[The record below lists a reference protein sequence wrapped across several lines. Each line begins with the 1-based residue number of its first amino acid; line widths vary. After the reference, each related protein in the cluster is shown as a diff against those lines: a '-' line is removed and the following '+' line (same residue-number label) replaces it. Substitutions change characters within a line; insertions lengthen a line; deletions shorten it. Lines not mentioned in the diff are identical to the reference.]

1 MDGTMKAVIYQGI
14 GSVSIEE
21 RPIPQIGDYDIL
33 VKNLRAGICG
43 SDIGAYKHGGDSYA
57 IFSGSE
63 FGHEMVSIVVEK
75 GKKVADDIQIGQ
87 HVFVN
92 PMNCKKEGALR
103 TATSGAFSEYVNVEN
118 AKAGHNI
125 YVLSKE
131 LDLDTAAI
139 IEPLSVGT
147 EGAVKFGTSSTDKIV
162 VLGTGA
168 IGMSAAAG
176 LIARGLKDVCVVAR
190 RDWKADKARELGALV
205 VNNATQPLMDTLIE
219 YFGASYNTM
228 GTCVPNVDL
237 YVDCVGDPALFQ
249 ECFAN
254 GRRGTKYSIVAVHTK
269 PVTLDFSPFLMNEAM
284 VCGSLCYTDK
294 TICEVIEHITEGKSK
309 IANMI
314 TAKFQQDDFVEAIE
328 VAAKA
333 EKDIKVLI
341 DYEL

>member
-14 GSVSIEE
+14 RSVSIEE
-21 RPIPQIGDYDIL
+21 RPIPQIGDNDIL

-43 SDIGAYKHGGDSYA
+43 SDIGAYKHGGEAYT
-57 IFSGSE
+57 IFPGSE

-118 AKAGHNI
+118 AKAGYNV
-125 YVLSKE
+125 YALSKE

-147 EGAVKFGTSSTDKIV
+147 EGAVKFGTSPTDKVV

-176 LIARGLKDVCVVAR
+176 LIARGLKNVCVVAR
-190 RDWKADKARELGALV
+190 RDWKADKARELGALTI
-205 VNNATQPLMDTLIE
+205 NNATQPLMDTLKE
-219 YFGASYNTM
+219 CFGTAYNAR
-228 GTCVPNVDL
+228 GTSVPDVDL
-237 YVDCVGDPALFQ
+237 YVDCVGDPTLFQ
-249 ECFAN
+249 ECFSN
-254 GRRGTKYSIVAVHTK
+254 GRRGTKYSVVAVYAQ
-269 PVTLDFSPFLMNEAM
+269 PVPLDFNTFIMNEAL
-284 VCGSLCYTDK
+284 VCGSLCYTDA
-294 TICEVIEHITEGKSK
+294 TIREVIEHITEGKSK

-314 TAKFQQDDFVEAIE
+314 TAKFKHDDFVEAIE
-328 VAAKA
+328 AAAKA